1 MFGRI
6 CIAELKKLIRSK
18 TYMIW
23 TFAFPLVLGTLFYFA
38 FSTIYSSQKSE
49 TIPVVI
55 EVTDGAI
62 NEYKTLEAFSNL
74 DKDKISEDFEEY
86 YTEKATAEA
95 MGETF
100 NKEEPLSEEV
110 VDNIEAVKNYEDMKD
125 FNLDLFPYEYLKC
138 DRSQVDNISASDLP
152 FIKVIEDLKYDEG
165 TKMVKQVQVS
175 SHEEA
180 EKLLSDGDIAGIITV
195 DSMTDIHL
203 LVNGNGVKHSIL
215 STIISEYKLE
225 VGKAIDTI
233 NNDNSN
239 LEKSDEIMDES
250 TESID
255 FIEAKK
261 MAGENQDPF
270 VSYFYNLIAMVAI
283 MGAMASLNL
292 IVNSQANQ
300 SDTGIRIDCSPTV
313 KLIHELA
320 QLTAVVVLQ
329 TVIILFTL
337 TYLIYILKINFGGDI
352 SYIYLTTFLASLV
365 GDTLGFM
372 IAHFGKLTG
381 DKKEAILMVIML
393 GGGFLSGLMYGD
405 MKMIVEQKAP
415 WFNRINPSAVITDA
429 FYSLNVF
436 GVGPRYY
443 RAIMYILITSGIML
457 LIGCLLSRR
466 SSYKSL

>member
-1 MFGRI
+1 
-6 CIAELKKLIRSK
+6 
-18 TYMIW
+18 
-23 TFAFPLVLGTLFYFA
+23 
-38 FSTIYSSQKSE
+38 
-49 TIPVVI
+49 
-55 EVTDGAI
+55 
-62 NEYKTLEAFSNL
+62 
-74 DKDKISEDFEEY
+74 
-86 YTEKATAEA
+86 
-95 MGETF
+95 
-100 NKEEPLSEEV
+100 
-110 VDNIEAVKNYEDMKD
+110 
-125 FNLDLFPYEYLKC
+125 
-138 DRSQVDNISASDLP
+138 
-152 FIKVIEDLKYDEG
+152 
-165 TKMVKQVQVS
+165 
-175 SHEEA
+175 
-180 EKLLSDGDIAGIITV
+180 
-195 DSMTDIHL
+195 
-203 LVNGNGVKHSIL
+203 
-215 STIISEYKLE
+215 
-225 VGKAIDTI
+225 
-233 NNDNSN
+233 
-239 LEKSDEIMDES
+239 
-250 TESID
+250 
-255 FIEAKK
+255 
-261 MAGENQDPF
+261 MAGENKDPF